1 MLILEVPV
9 EEGFDNTTGKFVQL
23 KTYQLELEHSLVS
36 LSKWEEKYEKPFLSD
51 DDKTAEET
59 LGYIQIMTSTPNVPD
74 EVWMKLSKAN
84 LDTINAY
91 LNAKMT
97 ATWFNEPKQVGPQR
111 EVITAELIYYWM
123 IALQIPWEAQ
133 YWHLNKLFTLIK
145 VCNHK
150 NQPPKKL
157 SQRELAQRHR
167 EINAQRRAQQGTT
180 G

>member
-1 MLILEVPV
+1 MLVIEVPV

-51 DDKTAEET
+51 DPKSSEET

-74 EVWMKLSKAN
+74 EVWFKLSKEN
-84 LDTINAY
+84 LDSINAY
-91 LNAKMT
+91 INAKMT